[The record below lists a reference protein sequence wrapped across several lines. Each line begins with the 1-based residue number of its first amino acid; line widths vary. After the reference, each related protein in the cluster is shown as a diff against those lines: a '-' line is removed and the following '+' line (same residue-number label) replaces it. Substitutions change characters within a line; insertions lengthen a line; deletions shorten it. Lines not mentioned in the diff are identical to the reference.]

1 MPSEIFYPI
10 HRKSQAMVRAV
21 KQFAPWIGALGVA
34 FATSLAVAASATA
47 PAAPEDPHLASRIL
61 ATHNAER
68 ERLEVPQLRWNV
80 ALEREAAQWA
90 QSLSRRG
97 VLQHADAGMR
107 NGTGENLWMG
117 TAGHWPVEDMVGMFI
132 AEKANFQPGTF
143 PHISRTGD
151 WADVGHYSQ
160 VVWRD
165 TREVG
170 CALVTGRGNDVL
182 VCRYWPAGN
191 VWGQKAF

>member
-1 MPSEIFYPI
+1 MKKWVAPFLS
-10 HRKSQAMVRAV
+10 AV
-21 KQFAPWIGALGVA
+21 GMAC
-34 FATSLAVAASATA
+34 ATSVAMAASGSAPLA
-47 PAAPEDPHLASRIL
+47 PANPQLARRIL

-68 ERLEVPQLRWNV
+68 ERLHLPALRWNGK
-80 ALEREAAQWA
+80 LEREAAQWA
-90 QSLSRRG
+90 QSLSQRG
-97 VLQHADAGMR
+97 VVQHDSDGAR

-117 TAGHWPVEDMVGMFI
+117 TAGYWMVEDIVEMFI
-132 AEKANFQPGTF
+132 AEKANFHSGTF
-143 PHISRTGD
+143 PHISRTGN

-191 VWGQKAF
+191 VWG